1 MLLTVDVHRR
11 SRSLQAAPL
20 LGILMMITA
29 CGSGSNSQQAQQTMI
44 PPPSVSLTQL
54 STDSFTNPSSQHAT
68 EVEASASAFGST
80 IVSAFQVGRIFG
92 GGASDIGFATSTNAG
107 AAWTSGFL
115 PGITIYKQGTFSA
128 ASDPVVAFDA
138 AHGTWIISSLT
149 IANVDQV
156 AVSRSPDGINWGNPI
171 IVSTTPDSDKNWI
184 ACDNTST
191 SPYFGHCYLE
201 WDDPST
207 RNLIWMSTS
216 TDGGLTWAAARST
229 ADLAAGIGGQPVV
242 QPNGTVIVPI
252 ENATGDAM
260 LAFTSTNGG
269 TSWSA
274 SATISSITDHL
285 VAGNL
290 RTSALPSAAIDAAGK
305 VYAIWQDCR
314 FRTGCS
320 SNDLVM
326 STSTDGV
333 TWTTPARIPIDAL
346 TSTVDHF
353 IPGLAVEPAT
363 SGSTAHLG
371 LTYYFYGSAN
381 CDASTCALY
390 AGFISSPDGGATWAA
405 PTTLAGPMS
414 PAWLPNTFAGL
425 MVGDYVS
432 TTYSGGKAFAIFAAA
447 QANSGT
453 VFDEPMYTT
462 TTGLAASQHAALF
475 TSADEQ
481 PVSDAHSDHARH
493 EFYDQEHRYP
503 MSPQTTRKR
512 LAHPARLRNSMLHLI
527 FGGSLNGA
535 SRNSIVR

>member
-1 MLLTVDVHRR
+1 MKLPQT
-11 SRSLQAAPL
+11 AIL

-54 STDSFTNPSSQHAT
+54 STDTFTNPSSQHAT

-184 ACDNTST
+184 TCDNTST
-191 SPYFGHCYLE
+191 SPFFGHCYIE

-216 TDGGLTWAAARST
+216 TDGGLTWAAARCT
-229 ADLAAGIGGQPVV
+229 ADFAAGIGGQPVV

-252 ENATGDAM
+252 ENAIGDAM

-326 STSTDGV
+326 STSTDGI
-333 TWTTPARIPIDAL
+333 TWTSPARIPIDPL

-353 IPGLAVEPAT
+353 IPGLAIEPAT

-390 AGFISSPDGGATWAA
+390 AGFISSPDGGATWTA

-432 TTYSGGKAFAIFAAA
+432 TAYSGGKAFAIFAAA

-453 VFDEPMYTT
+453 IFDEPMYTT
-462 TTGLAASQHAALF
+462 TTGLAAAQHAAAF
-475 TSADEQ
+475 TSPAEQ
-481 PVSDAHSDHARH
+481 PAPDAHSDHPSH

-503 MSPQTTRKR
+503 MSP
-512 LAHPARLRNSMLHLI
+512 PDN
-527 FGGSLNGA
+527 
-535 SRNSIVR
+535 